1 MTSDVLHFSLD
12 GFFSVVRRGVKA
24 SPLHHMDW
32 SARVA
37 VFGLP
42 AQVGIYLIINVS
54 KHWHHGRIAQW
65 ISFDGT
71 GRIVRAGICC
81 FVSWLRPA
89 LCRRGRQSRDGFSWN
104 NEVSDNFF
112 ISVVGGCASP
122 LRQARLP
129 FVDDGTPGSTCCFVI
144 WLIGNRCWY
153 IYNDGAGC
161 AVSTPETEKDTDRY
175 EIYAIYRGPWASA

>member
-1 MTSDVLHFSLD
+1 
-12 GFFSVVRRGVKA
+12 
-24 SPLHHMDW
+24 MDW

-122 LRQARLP
+122 LRPARLP
-129 FVDDGTPGSTCCFVI
+129 FVDDGTPGSICFFVI

-153 IYNDGAGC
+153 ILYNDGAGC
-161 AVSTPETEKDTDRY
+161 AVSTPETEKGYWPKRDIPRTSSVRRHRILIL
-175 EIYAIYRGPWASA
+175 ETSFL

>member
-1 MTSDVLHFSLD
+1 
-12 GFFSVVRRGVKA
+12 
-24 SPLHHMDW
+24 MDW

-153 IYNDGAGC
+153 IDIMMEPG
-161 AVSTPETEKDTDRY
+161 VLSQHQRVKRILTDTKF
-175 EIYAIYRGPWASA
+175 AIYRGPWASA

>member
-112 ISVVGGCASP
+112 ISVVEEGA
-122 LRQARLP
+122 QAPCDKRAFLLLMMAHL
-129 FVDDGTPGSTCCFVI
+129 VV
-144 WLIGNRCWY
+144 L
-153 IYNDGAGC
+153 
-161 AVSTPETEKDTDRY
+161 AVLLY
-175 EIYAIYRGPWASA
+175 G